1 MSKDKIIT
9 AKEAVEELREELGMH
24 ITADTLRDGIS
35 QGQFSFGTY
44 IKTEKSCVCYV
55 YSRLLERWIAERR

>member
-1 MSKDKIIT
+1 MAQDKIIN
-9 AKEAVEELREELGMH
+9 AKEAAELLRQALGMH

-55 YSRLLERWIAERR
+55 YARLLEQWIAERR